1 MWNMQNSMS
10 IIYIYILLNIHYLYK
25 MGFNSPLEICHFQHF
40 LGFLSKSPCKFL
52 VSSKMHWCSLR
63 KARGLHAHLGYKQFL
78 FSSKRGVTD
87 HASKR
92 RKEELVSK
100 KRTKEGLKP
109 ACKTCTNSI
118 SLICTITYS
127 TSKISV
133 SIHRTHNLLSVQ
145 K

>member
-1 MWNMQNSMS
+1 
-10 IIYIYILLNIHYLYK
+10 
-25 MGFNSPLEICHFQHF
+25 MGFYSPLEICHFQHF
-40 LGFLSKSPCKFL
+40 LGFLLKSPCKFL
-52 VSSKMHWCSLR
+52 VSSKMHWCCLR
-63 KARGLHAHLGYKQFL
+63 ESKDSHKIIKSHCNYICTLHVWIFGLHAHLGYKQFL

-92 RKEELVSK
+92 RKEELMSK
-100 KRTKEGLKP
+100 KRTEEGLKTT
-109 ACKTCTNSI
+109 CKTCTNSI

-133 SIHRTHNLLSVQ
+133 NIHRTHNVLSAQ